1 MGDKLGPRIVGQR
14 QELVFLGREI
24 SEQRDYGD
32 KIADEID
39 EEVHAI
45 IQRAYRSA
53 KKVLTANKKKLKQ
66 LAEELI
72 THETLDEP
80 DLDKIFEG
88 LAPEP
93 SPG

>member
-1 MGDKLGPRIVGQR
+1 LGPRIFGQR

-45 IQRAYRSA
+45 IQRAYKNA
-53 KKVLTANKKKLKQ
+53 KKILSANKAKLKQ

-72 THETLDEP
+72 AHETLDEP
-80 DLDKIFEG
+80 DLDKIFKD
-88 LAPEP
+88 LMPQP